1 MNIIEK
7 VVDLY
12 YSLRFAAED
21 LYFKVKDKFSSED
34 AEYNYADYANDDAV
48 EDKPKKKKRD
58 ETDMVGGALIKKLP
72 NVLLSM

>member
-34 AEYNYADYANDDAV
+34 AEYNYADYADANDDAV
-48 EDKPKKKKRD
+48 EDKPKKKK
-58 ETDMVGGALIKKLP
+58 KKKTTKKKK
-72 NVLLSM
+72 